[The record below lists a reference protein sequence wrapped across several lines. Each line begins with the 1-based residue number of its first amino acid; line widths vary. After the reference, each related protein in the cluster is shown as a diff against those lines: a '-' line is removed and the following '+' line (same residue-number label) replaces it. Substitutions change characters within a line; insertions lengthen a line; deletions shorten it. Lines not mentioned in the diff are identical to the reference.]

1 MVRSNTAENDYTR
14 IYLTALG
21 LAFGPAIALGLAR
34 FAYALVLP
42 DMKSALSWTF
52 TTAGVMNTLNAIGY
66 LSGAIL
72 ASPIDRTFGGKKA
85 FIYATCIT
93 TASILA
99 TPISS
104 NLFLL
109 SLFRLISGVAGA
121 VTFITGAGLA
131 SELGRQK
138 SPTHSAVILGI
149 YFSGGGIGI
158 AISGIAIP
166 NLAGSLPAA
175 SGWRWSWIILGVLAL
190 CGLLACIPAALK
202 SGELPSAPTGNGNW
216 EKSQLRATIV
226 SYALFGVGYI
236 AYMTFIIAYLK
247 NQGVHPVELSA
258 FWVVLGIS
266 AILASFTWSKPLE
279 VLKGGRGMAVV
290 MGVLAIGS
298 MLPLISNQ
306 PLFVFSS
313 AVIFGGTFLSVV
325 TAVTTVARKTL
336 LPHHWTSAIA
346 ILTVSFAVG
355 QSLGPVMAGA
365 LSNGPSGVKLGLEL
379 STVVLALGAIVSLAQ
394 PHFEPNLK

>member
-1 MVRSNTAENDYTR
+1 MVQSNLTR
-14 IYLTALG
+14 YNHTKTYLTALG

-42 DMKSALSWTF
+42 DMKSALSWSF
-52 TTAGVMNTLNAIGY
+52 TTAGIMNTLNALGY
-66 LSGAIL
+66 LFGAIL
-72 ASPIDRTFGGKKA
+72 ASPIDRKLGGRKA
-85 FIYATCIT
+85 FIYATSIT

-99 TPISS
+99 TPISA
-104 NLFLL
+104 NLLLL
-109 SLFRLISGVAGA
+109 SLFRLIAGVAGA
-121 VTFITGAGLA
+121 ITFITGAGLA
-131 SELGRQK
+131 SELGRRK

-158 AISGIAIP
+158 ALSGIAIP
-166 NLAGSLPAA
+166 NLVGSLPAA
-175 SGWRWSWIILGVLAL
+175 SAWRWSWIILGILAL
-190 CGLLACIPAALK
+190 CGLLACIPAAIA
-202 SGELPSAPTGNGNW
+202 SAELPAVPIGNDNW
-216 EKSQLRATIV
+216 AKSKLKATIS

-247 NQGVHPVELSA
+247 NQGAHSLELSS
-258 FWVVLGIS
+258 FWVVLGVS

-279 VLKGGRGMAVV
+279 LLNGGKGIALV

-346 ILTVSFAVG
+346 VLTISFAIG

-365 LSNGPSGVKLGLEL
+365 LSNGPTGVRLGLEL
-379 STVVLALGAIVSLAQ
+379 STVVLALGALVSLAQ
-394 PHFEPNLK
+394 PHREPVSE

>member
-1 MVRSNTAENDYTR
+1 MAQSNIVRNDRGRT
-14 IYLTALG
+14 YLTALG

-42 DMKSALSWTF
+42 DMKSALSWSF
-52 TTAGVMNTLNAIGY
+52 TTAGVMNTLNALGY
-66 LSGAIL
+66 LLGAIL
-72 ASPIDRTFGGKKA
+72 ASPLDRKFGGRKA
-85 FIYATCIT
+85 FIYATCVT
-93 TASILA
+93 TVSILA

-104 NLFLL
+104 NLLLL

-131 SELGRQK
+131 SELGRKK
-138 SPTHSAVILGI
+138 SPMHSAVILGI

-158 AISGIAIP
+158 TLSGAAIP
-166 NLAGSLPAA
+166 NLVGSLPPAYA
-175 SGWRWSWIILGVLAL
+175 WRWGWIILGILAL
-190 CGLLACIPAALK
+190 CGLLACIPAAIK
-202 SGELPSAPTGNGNW
+202 SDELPTAPLGNNNW
-216 EKSQLRATIV
+216 SKSKLKATIT

-247 NQGVHPVELSA
+247 NQGVHSLELSS

-279 VLKGGRGMAVV
+279 ILKGGRGMALV

-298 MLPLISNQ
+298 MLPLLSNQ

-325 TAVTTVARKTL
+325 TAVTTVARKAL

-346 ILTVSFAVG
+346 ALTVSFAIG

-379 STVVLALGAIVSLAQ
+379 STAVLAIGAMVSLAQ
-394 PHFEPNLK
+394 PHFDPTSE